1 VTATRTERRVQKRR
15 RTRGLAI
22 FSSFTLLTAVVLY
35 GAFQFAGDRGAP
47 EVAPGQPVTVTVLS
61 GEGTREVAESL
72 ENLGV
77 IDSATRFRRVASE
90 RGLDSSLRPGTYQL
104 TTGMT
109 AEQVLEIL
117 VKGPVTTAL
126 TIPEGFTLRQIAEKL
141 AAVGKF
147 DRAEVDKALRDP
159 KMASRYRP
167 RGKPLEGLLF
177 PLTYRID
184 KEDNPASVVQAM
196 LDQLSLVLSKYDMA
210 GARPAGLRLS
220 PYQLLTVASLI
231 EAEAKVPADRPK
243 IAAVIYNRLRR
254 DIPLQIDPTVQYAW
268 VLRGRPKARLSLGD
282 LKIGSPYNTY
292 QVRGLPPT
300 PINSPGEASIRA
312 ALQPAAGNWLYYV
325 VIARDGHHA
334 FTADYQ
340 QFLELKRKAKELG
353 VA

>member
-1 VTATRTERRVQKRR
+1 MVSRTERRVQKRR

-35 GAFQFAGDRGAP
+35 GAFQFAGGRGRP

-61 GEGTREVAESL
+61 GEGTREVAQSL
-72 ENLGV
+72 ERLGV
-77 IDSATRFRRVASE
+77 VDSASRFRRVASE

-109 AEQVLEIL
+109 PEQVLEIL
-117 VKGPVTTAL
+117 VKGPATNAL
-126 TIPEGFTLRQIAEKL
+126 TIPEGFTLRQIGDKL

-147 DRAEVDKALRDP
+147 DRGQVDRALRDP
-159 KMASRYRP
+159 KLISPYRP

-177 PLTYRID
+177 PLTYQIE
-184 KEDNPASVVQAM
+184 KEDTPATVVQAM
-196 LDQLSLVLSKYDMA
+196 LDQLQVVLARYDLA
-210 GARPAGLRLS
+210 SARPAGVRLS

-243 IAAVIYNRLRR
+243 IAAVIYNRLQR

-268 VLRGRPKARLSLGD
+268 TLRGRAKPRLSLSD
-282 LKIGSPYNTY
+282 LRIGSPYNTY
-292 QVRGLPPT
+292 QVKGLPPT
-300 PINSPGEASIRA
+300 PINSPGEDSIRA

-340 QFLELKRKAKELG
+340 QFLALKRKAKELG

>member
-1 VTATRTERRVQKRR
+1 MATRTERRVQRRR

-22 FSSFTLLTAVVLY
+22 FSAFTLLTAAILY
-35 GAFQFAGDRGAP
+35 GAFQLAGGRGGP
-47 EVAPGQPVTVTVLS
+47 EVAPGRPVTVTVLS
-61 GEGTREVAESL
+61 GEGTREVAQSL
-72 ENLGV
+72 ERLSV
-77 IDSATRFRRVASE
+77 VDSAARFRRVAEE

-117 VKGPVTTAL
+117 VKGPVTNGL
-126 TIPEGFTLRQIAEKL
+126 TIPEGFTLRQIGERL

-159 KMASRYRP
+159 KAISPYRP

-177 PLTYRID
+177 PLTYRIEKD
-184 KEDNPASVVQAM
+184 DTPATVVQAM
-196 LDQLSLVLSKYDMA
+196 LDQLHLVLSKHDLA

-220 PYQLLTVASLI
+220 PYQLITVASLI
-231 EAEAKVPADRPK
+231 ESEAKVPADRPK
-243 IAAVIYNRLRR
+243 IAAVIYNRLKR

-268 VLRGRPKARLSLGD
+268 TLRGRPKARLSLSD

-300 PINSPGEASIRA
+300 PINSPGEDSIRA

-340 QFLELKRKAKELG
+340 QFLTLKRKAKELG